1 MFFRRHQQR
10 VLVIGLDG
18 VPHSLLLEFC
28 QQGIM
33 PRTARFLSQGHL
45 YSMRASLPEISAVS
59 WTDFMTGTNSA
70 THGIFGFTDFKPFSY
85 DLRFPNFNDVRVP
98 VIWEK
103 LSQQGKKCIV
113 INQPSTYPARPL
125 KGILISG
132 FVAIDLARAVYPP
145 QEIERLKKINY
156 QIDVDTAAARAH
168 RDTLWSELKRTLES
182 RWEAIKLYWSE
193 NWDYFELV
201 ITGTDRLHHYFMK
214 AARSG
219 DHPAHQNFLNYYR
232 AVDELIGYLLEAFI
246 SQKGDPASIFILSDH
261 GFCELKKE
269 VYLNCWLQ
277 EQGLLRFRHE
287 DPQSLADIDD
297 STVAFA
303 LDPGR
308 IYLHLQGKFPHGKIA
323 QEERDR
329 WLEEIKRALL
339 ELTYDGQRV
348 IQKVYRSEEIYSG
361 PLIPSGPDL
370 VALPYPGFD
379 LKGSI
384 KKKELF
390 LDSDLEGMHTQHDA
404 FFWTTAEVPENL
416 KIADCY
422 KIIMERLA

>member
-1 MFFRRHQQR
+1 
-10 VLVIGLDG
+10 
-18 VPHSLLLEFC
+18 
-28 QQGIM
+28 M
-33 PRTARFLSQGHL
+33 PKTARFLSQGHL
-45 YSMRASLPEISAVS
+45 YSMQASLPEISAVS

-70 THGIFGFTDFKPFSY
+70 THGIFGFTDFRPRSY
-85 DLRFPNFNDVRVP
+85 ELRFPNFNDVRVP
-98 VIWEK
+98 AIWEK

-132 FVAIDLARAVYPP
+132 FVAIDLAKAVYPP
-145 QEIERLKKINY
+145 QEIEQLKKINY
-156 QIDVDTAAARAH
+156 QIDVDTAAARAN
-168 RDTLWSELKRTLES
+168 RDILWPELKRTLES
-182 RWEAIKLYWSE
+182 RWEAIKLYWRE

-214 AARSG
+214 AARTS

-232 AVDELIGYLLEAFI
+232 AVDELIGYLLETFT
-246 SQKGDPASIFILSDH
+246 SQKGEPSNVFLLSDH

-277 EQGLLRFRHE
+277 ELGLLRFRQE
-287 DPQSLADIDD
+287 EPQSLADIDD

-308 IYLHLQGKFPHGKIA
+308 IYLHLKGKFPRGKIVKA
-323 QEERDR
+323 ECDR
-329 WLEEIKRALL
+329 WLEEITRALL
-339 ELTYDGQRV
+339 ELNYDGQRV

-361 PLIPSGPDL
+361 PLISDGPDL
-370 VALPYPGFD
+370 VVLPYPGFD

-390 LDSDLEGMHTQHDA
+390 LDSDLEGMHTHHDA
-404 FFWTTAEVPENL
+404 FFWTTAEIPENL
-416 KIADCY
+416 RIADCH
-422 KIIMERLA
+422 KIIMERYFK